1 MQKSFIVKEVVA
13 NLDKIT
19 CLSESILEGI
29 EFRMINAEGVWHVNG
44 RNNDELE
51 VNLWNEVEQYIG
63 VPLASLEYCKNRPH
77 ALTAFK

>member
-1 MQKSFIVKEVVA
+1 MQKSFIVENVEA
-13 NLDKIT
+13 NFDKIT
-19 CLSESILEGI
+19 CLSEAIKEGI
-29 EFRMINAEGVWHVNG
+29 EFRCLNSLGVWHVNG

-51 VNLWNEVEQYIG
+51 VNLWNQVEQYIG

>member
-1 MQKSFIVKEVVA
+1 MQKSFIVENVEA
-13 NLDKIT
+13 NFDKIT
-19 CLSESILEGI
+19 CLSEAIKEGI
-29 EFRMINAEGVWHVNG
+29 EFRCLNSLRVWHVNG

-51 VNLWNEVEQYIG
+51 VNLWNQVEQYIG